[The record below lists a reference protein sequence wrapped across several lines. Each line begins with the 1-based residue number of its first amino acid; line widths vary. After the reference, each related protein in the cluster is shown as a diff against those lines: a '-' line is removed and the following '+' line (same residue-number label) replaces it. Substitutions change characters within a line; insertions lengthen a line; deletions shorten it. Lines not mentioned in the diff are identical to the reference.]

1 MQRMDDTRHRY
12 VQDEAIVD
20 NNDKQQLQD
29 LKRSVDLPA
38 LLTGYGI
45 DLKKQGASYVALCI
59 WHDEKRPS
67 MGVFLGDDGIW
78 RCNCHSCGQRG
89 TAIDVVQEM
98 DGVDLAEAIQRLK
111 RNHFVRDEKR
121 IKAEAPIVA
130 AKWKHQKPPGG
141 MEDFT
146 LPGLTYVAHW
156 TYLDTDGSLLGYV
169 ARYTDANGNKEYRP
183 WTYGT
188 MSANIKPAWK
198 AKAFSSPRPL
208 YGLHKLTSDKRI
220 VLCEGEK
227 ATDDGQVLL
236 PGMIAIGWPGG
247 ANAIAH
253 IDWSPLAGRNVLL
266 VPDADLA
273 GEKAMY
279 DAARYLL
286 AIGCTVRWLDT
297 SDKMHVKNGWDFADA
312 RTEGWTTDD
321 VKTFCEDR
329 ITTLTSREIE
339 ARQQRELEEKK
350 TVEIAT
356 ASIPD
361 DMPPSA
367 TLIEGEPV
375 RVEEIHDA
383 DDAPPNVVPIR
394 PHTQIKETSDFNP
407 LDPAQF
413 FSHSNLASLWV
424 EKNPDWVFCN
434 TWGKWLQWDGSRWK
448 IDERKSINWAVTQEM
463 KAAGTWVQSMS
474 LSVKDRRALANIANI
489 TSVMSAASCI
499 PSVVRIG
506 EDFDTNIMLLGTP
519 EGTVDLTTGELREP
533 QREDMITKQ
542 TLVAPKRGPHPTWDK
557 VVARATKNCPE
568 TKAYFQRWWGYMLT
582 GSCKEE
588 SMLMCVGAGASGKT
602 KYLLVADILGE
613 YMVDM
618 DIGLLMESKTER
630 HSSELAS
637 LEGARIIRTTEP
649 EEGSR
654 FNESILKRL
663 TGRER
668 ISARRLYSE
677 CHTFVMQGKIIMGS
691 NFRPSL
697 KSTGEEI
704 RRRIHFVDFPETIPE
719 SERDYDLDKKLE
731 AEYPAILQ
739 WMIDGC
745 MEWQRMGLAKPESVR
760 KATGAYLDEEDTLA
774 HWIEEK
780 CTTGPACKMMS
791 GEAYQSYA
799 AYIQLHGEGVVSQ
812 KRFSQRMESRGY
824 GKKKDGKGRRWIT
837 GIEIAP
843 EPIASSWIVELDD
856 KDF

>member
-1 MQRMDDTRHRY
+1 MD
-12 VQDEAIVD
+12 A
-20 NNDKQQLQD
+20 DKQQLQD
-29 LKRSVDLPA
+29 LKRSVDMPA
-38 LLTGYGI
+38 LLNGYGVE
-45 DLKKQGASYVALCI
+45 LKKQGSGYTALCI

-67 MGVFLGDDGIW
+67 MGVFQGDDGIW

-89 TAIDVVQEM
+89 TAIDVVMEM
-98 DGVDLAEAIQRLK
+98 DGVDMPEAIQRLK

-121 IKAEAPIVA
+121 IKSEAPIVA
-130 AKWKHQKPPGG
+130 AKWRHQKPPEA
-141 MEDFT
+141 MSDFV
-146 LPGLTYVAHW
+146 LPGMTYVAHW
-156 TYLDTDGSLLGYV
+156 EYLDTDGALLGYV

-188 MSANIKPAWK
+188 MAQAIKPAWK
-198 AKAFSSPRPL
+198 CKAFSNPRPL
-208 YGLHKLTSDKRI
+208 YGLHKLTTGANDKRI
-220 VLCEGEK
+220 VLLEGEK
-227 ATDDGQVLL
+227 TADAAQVLL
-236 PGMIAIGWPGG
+236 PGMHAIGWPGG

-253 IDWSPLAGRNVLL
+253 IDWQPLAGRNVLL

-286 AIGCTVRWLDT
+286 AIGCTVRLLDT
-297 SDKMHVKNGWDFADA
+297 SDKSYEKKGWDFADA
-312 RTEGWTTDD
+312 LAEGWRNDD
-321 VKTFCEDR
+321 IRTFCEDR

-339 ARQQRELEEKK
+339 KRQQLEEKK
-350 TVEIAT
+350 TVSDTQTAT
-356 ASIPD
+356 LQLPD
-361 DMPPSA
+361 DMPPGA
-367 TLIEGEPV
+367 TLFEGESV
-375 RVEEIHDA
+375 RVEEIPDTP
-383 DDAPPNVVPIR
+383 PPNVIPIK
-394 PHTQIKETSDFNP
+394 PHTQIKETTEFNP

-424 EKNPDWVFCN
+424 EKNPDWIFCN
-434 TWGKWLQWDGSRWK
+434 TWAKWLQWDGSRWK

-489 TSVMSAASCI
+489 KSVMDAASCI

-506 EDFDTNIMLLGTP
+506 EDFDTNMMLLGTP
-519 EGTVDLTTGELREP
+519 EGTIDLTTGILREP
-533 QREDMITKQ
+533 ERGDMITKQ

-557 VVARATKNCPE
+557 VIQRATKGDPD

-677 CHTFVMQGKIIMGS
+677 CHTFTMQGKIIMGS

-719 SERDYDLDKKLE
+719 NERDYDLDKKLE

-745 MEWQRMGLAKPESVR
+745 LEWQRIGLCKPDSVK

-780 CTTGPACKMMS
+780 CTTGTACKMLS
-791 GEAYQSYA
+791 GEAYQSYKL
-799 AYIQLHGEGVVSQ
+799 YIEAHGEGVVSQ
-812 KRFSQRMESRGY
+812 KRFSQRMESRGF
-824 GKKKDGKGRRWIT
+824 GKKKGNSGTRWIT

-843 EPIASSWIVELDD
+843 EPMHGSWTAEFDD
-856 KDF
+856 SMDKGF

>member
-1 MQRMDDTRHRY
+1 MDN
-12 VQDEAIVD
+12 A
-20 NNDKQQLQD
+20 DKLQLQD

-38 LLTGYGI
+38 LLTGYGVT
-45 DLKKQGASYVALCI
+45 LKKMGPGYTALCI

-67 MGVFLGDDGIW
+67 MSVFQGDDGIW

-89 TAIDVVQEM
+89 TAIDVVMEM
-98 DGVDLAEAIQRLK
+98 DGVDKGEAIQRLK

-130 AKWKHQKPPGG
+130 AKWKHQKPPEG
-141 MEDFT
+141 MDDFT
-146 LPGLTYVAHW
+146 MPGLTYVAHW
-156 TYLDTDGSLLGYV
+156 TYLDTDGALLGYV
-169 ARYTDANGNKEYRP
+169 ARYTDSNGQKEYRP

-188 MSANIKPAWK
+188 MAEAIKPAWK
-198 AKAFSSPRPL
+198 CKAFSNPRPL

-220 VLCEGEK
+220 VLLEGEK
-227 ATDDGQVLL
+227 TADAAQILL
-236 PGMIAIGWPGG
+236 PGMHAIGWPGG

-253 IDWSPLAGRNVLL
+253 IDWQPLAGRNVLL
-266 VPDADLA
+266 VPDADPA

-286 AIGCTVRWLDT
+286 AIGCTVRLLDT
-297 SDKMHVKNGWDFADA
+297 SDRMYAKKGWDLADA
-312 RTEGWTTDD
+312 LAEGWTTDD

-350 TVEIAT
+350 TVSDPQRAMLPL
-356 ASIPD
+356 PD

-367 TLIEGEPV
+367 TIIEGESV
-375 RVEEIHDA
+375 RVEEIPDTP
-383 DDAPPNVVPIR
+383 PPNVIPIK

-413 FSHSNLASLWV
+413 FSHSNLASIWV
-424 EKNPDWVFCN
+424 EKNPDWIYCT

-463 KAAGTWVQSMS
+463 KLAGTWVQSMS

-489 TSVMSAASCI
+489 TSVMTAASCI

-506 EDFDTNIMLLGTP
+506 EDFDTNMMLLGTQ
-519 EGTVDLTTGELREP
+519 EGTIDLSTGELREP
-533 QREDMITKQ
+533 RREDMITKQ
-542 TLVAPKRGPHPTWDK
+542 TLVAPRRGPHPTWDK
-557 VVARATKNCPE
+557 VIKRATKGDPE
-568 TKAYFQRWWGYMLT
+568 TKTYFQRWWGYMLT

-745 MEWQRMGLAKPESVR
+745 LEWQRMGLANPESVR

-780 CTTGPACKMMS
+780 CTTGPGCKMLS

-843 EPIASSWIVELDD
+843 EPIASSWTASFDED
-856 KDF
+856 KF

>member
-1 MQRMDDTRHRY
+1 MDNTSS
-12 VQDEAIVD
+12 
-20 NNDKQQLQD
+20 NDKQELQD
-29 LKRSVDLPA
+29 LKRSIDLPA
-38 LLTGYGI
+38 LLTGYGV

-67 MGVFLGDDGIW
+67 MGVFQGDDGIW
-78 RCNCHSCGQRG
+78 RCNCHSCGRRG

-98 DGVDLAEAIQRLK
+98 DGVDVAEAIQRLK

-121 IKAEAPIVA
+121 IKSEAPIVA
-130 AKWKHQKPPGG
+130 AKWMHQKPP
-141 MEDFT
+141 EPLTDFVV
-146 LPGLTYVAHW
+146 PSLTYVSHW
-156 TYLDTDGSLLGYV
+156 EYRDIDGALLGYV
-169 ARYTDANGNKEYRP
+169 ARYTDANGKKEYRP

-188 MSANIKPAWK
+188 MAQAIKPAWK
-198 AKAFSSPRPL
+198 CKAFSNPRPL
-208 YGLHKLTSDKRI
+208 YGLHKLTNDKRI

-227 ATDDGQVLL
+227 STDAAQKLL
-236 PGMIAIGWPGG
+236 PGMLAIGWPGG

-253 IDWSPLAGRNVLL
+253 IDWHPLAGKNVLL
-266 VPDADLA
+266 VPDADPA

-286 AIGCTVRWLDT
+286 AIGCVVRLLDT
-297 SDKMHVKNGWDFADA
+297 SDKIYVKTGWDLADA
-312 RTEGWTTDD
+312 LEEGWTTDD
-321 VKTFCEDR
+321 IKTFCEDR

-339 ARQQRELEEKK
+339 ARQERESEEKK
-350 TVEIAT
+350 TMPSEQNVEIAD
-356 ASIPD
+356 ASEMPD

-367 TLIEGEPV
+367 TLIEGESV
-375 RVEEIHDA
+375 RVDEIHDTQPA
-383 DDAPPNVVPIR
+383 NLIPIK
-394 PHTQIKETSDFNP
+394 PHTQIKETTEFNP
-407 LDPAQF
+407 LDSAQF

-424 EKNPDWVFCN
+424 EKNPDWIHCT

-489 TSVMSAASCI
+489 TSVMTAASCI

-506 EDFDTNIMLLGTP
+506 EDFDTNMMLLGTP
-519 EGTVDLTTGELREP
+519 QGTIDLTTGELREP
-533 QREDMITKQ
+533 RREDMITKQ

-557 VVARATKNCPE
+557 VIQRATKGDPE

-582 GSCKEE
+582 GSCREE
-588 SMLMCVGAGASGKT
+588 AMLMCVGAGASGKT

-663 TGRER
+663 TGREK

-677 CHTFVMQGKIIMGS
+677 CHTFTMQGKIIMGS

-704 RRRIHFVDFPETIPE
+704 RRRIHFVDFPESIPE
-719 SERDYDLDKKLE
+719 AERDYDLDKKLQ

-739 WMIDGC
+739 WMVDGC
-745 MEWQRMGLAKPESVR
+745 LEWQRIGLCKPEAVK
-760 KATGAYLDEEDTLA
+760 KATGAYLDSEDTLK
-774 HWIEEK
+774 HWIDEK
-780 CTTGPACKMMS
+780 CVIGTAYKILAS
-791 GEAYQSYA
+791 EAYKSYA
-799 AYIQLHGEGVVSQ
+799 EFVDAAGEGVVSQ
-812 KRFSQRMESRGY
+812 KRFSQRMESRGF
-824 GKKKDGKGRRWIT
+824 GKTRTNAGRWIT
-837 GIEIAP
+837 GIDLS
-843 EPIASSWIVELDD
+843 ASWPGHNENSEDG
-856 KDF
+856 FGSF